1 MGGMIFGDCKEQHGL
16 RFTRLRG
23 LEKNSNQVLLI
34 FACHNLK
41 KMAIWKAR
49 RDKNN
54 RQKSSILQN
63 ICKFFLKIKQKRQI
77 SKNYTYLST
86 A

>member
-1 MGGMIFGDCKEQHGL
+1 MCL
-16 RFTRLRG
+16 RYTRVRG
-23 LEKNSNQVLLI
+23 LEKNRCNASMI

-49 RDKNN
+49 KDKN
-54 RQKSSILQN
+54 KTKIVSILQKTLN
-63 ICKFFLKIKQKRQI
+63 LFKNFEQKRQI

-86 A
+86 V